1 MSNSSDSKS
10 HHVGR
15 FVVLKATV
23 SNVNEESVSRSLNND
38 VKLNSESN
46 ATTYS
51 HDNHYWTVSGGRGVL
66 LTAPGARRADDSR
79 PTSSGP
85 GKSVHTRFRQF
96 FVENLRNSR
105 LRTHSEQQH
114 SGTSRNAFLSSDS
127 PNKLKPPVATY
138 GAGLPPHA
146 HTITAGTG
154 SAVAKALLQSTQ
166 RSKDDGAIGSGSPE
180 TSGISSSPIHGHYPS
195 VSVSSVNDSEA
206 SIKPPKRKL
215 KSTHKM
221 VRRLLKLSSGQKKH
235 EFYTGDLP
243 DPSKLPREFPQSS
256 LEFTQ
261 SRLKNVPRRSTP
273 THNYGRK
280 GKSAVTCIGKTT
292 TGRCGSFCMEGMIR
306 HSGHRYHTRY
316 RKCDSGVTVVAG
328 FSTMHGK
335 STQPARAPGAILH
348 ECLKNSIPSMPSRM
362 PKNFPEDA
370 SPVTTSAT
378 KRQKTFRRQMF
389 LPLELKHFPGGYLG
403 SIVLVVLALCCE
415 HVNSQTCPWDDRVG
429 RHVCPKGWNLFC
441 KVFLSNLRQRDRFI
455 SLYLIDAANYE
466 FCFSVISVGH
476 HPIIPSALATQG
488 EAKSEELLLSAFS
501 RSLSGSSGHR
511 GSHHSH
517 HHHHG
522 NGHHHHHKHHSY
534 YRGHYGHV
542 RRTSS
547 RLHHPTTLTRV
558 TENSRYLMF
567 TKASPFRSPFDFL
580 QTRGKGLSRSIIGS
594 VQKSYQLIRTKQLSY
609 FIGESEIYTVLFR
622 HTTCYELMPESAKLV
637 TLDSMLP
644 VSSHGIVTCHS
655 AKVSRAILREAPAAD
670 AHPIGQA
677 TLNAA
682 GHFWRSLVSHETCR
696 NHALRHW
703 PFPPCHALTTFG
715 FLTVVWVGKAFRAL
729 CLNGIRAAPVWDSET
744 QSFSGILTIN
754 DFLEMLTYCWRHLS
768 SDSAT
773 DKNSPKSDLLT
784 VEDLESISI
793 RRWKEICGR
802 TKASEERKSVTFS
815 STISDLDNTAA
826 GEEEEECAG
835 SVQDTHCSGSSVSE
849 SSSDDVDGTNSI
861 ASAPSQ
867 LGDSSRNWPRCPC
880 HGDGGSRCSV
890 RLKYHRMGGLTV
902 IYPDDSLYTALRLLA
917 HTRLHRLP
925 VFDDPVCGTGNP
937 LFVLTHRSLLA
948 YLYRKQIDLPRPKY
962 LQSSLKE
969 AGVGTYDNLALV
981 MPSTKLVDALAF
993 FEDER
998 VSVLPVVDS
1007 LTNRRLVDIFAK
1019 FDVITLILAGK
1030 YKNPDMT
1037 VQDVLDNCKQIHRGV
1052 IPMPEGQNK
1061 FDVEICLTTDTIQY
1075 ALNKLMRTGYHR
1087 LIVVDSPVNCRTEG
1101 VVSISD
1107 LLYYMVLRLSP
1118 RGPVAASNADPMQQ
1132 QQHQQE
1138 EEQEAPEWLFYSEK
1152 DEHSMC
1158 HMPSVPLVTPVKELP
1173 EVNTLT
1179 HLAVANGD
1187 GVDEPRRHKP
1197 KRGSRRRR
1205 VTSGSSVAT
1214 TTSSSSVSSSASAS
1228 SSASTSAS
1236 STDYSSSSEDGS
1248 TTPSSVSRSRS
1259 GSSRSPKTK
1268 AKSVM
1273 DRRGGK
1279 TRLKTIRP

>member
-1 MSNSSDSKS
+1 MLNMPAVRKTMSEGSICTIRMLISFDDRAVNKQDFESVLVNNLSLSVGTPAQATHRTHSETNRCSHAMHHLLDAVRRRRGSVAVTHEKPLHCRHSSQRADEFSGSVALITHHTGLLLGLPNTEKQKTVHFVVGKQDDDEAGSHHSRWSRKSKIFQRHSACTPPKCTEDEVLAFPLRRSVSLGKLSEGLNKCMDVVLKSSDSSYLDFHSLYNKKTFGRRIRRVARGLNLKDMHWLSRKHSTASGVSIKSLTSYEAADGEVALMSSSLKIHTDEVTPLRSLAPANLSNSSDSKS

-280 GKSAVTCIGKTT
+280 GKS
-292 TGRCGSFCMEGMIR
+292 
-306 HSGHRYHTRY
+306 
-316 RKCDSGVTVVAG
+316 
-328 FSTMHGK
+328 
-335 STQPARAPGAILH
+335 
-348 ECLKNSIPSMPSRM
+348 
-362 PKNFPEDA
+362 
-370 SPVTTSAT
+370 
-378 KRQKTFRRQMF
+378 
-389 LPLELKHFPGGYLG
+389 
-403 SIVLVVLALCCE
+403 
-415 HVNSQTCPWDDRVG
+415 
-429 RHVCPKGWNLFC
+429 
-441 KVFLSNLRQRDRFI
+441 
-455 SLYLIDAANYE
+455 
-466 FCFSVISVGH
+466 VISVGH

-567 TKASPFRSPFDFL
+567 TKASPFR
-580 QTRGKGLSRSIIGS
+580 
-594 VQKSYQLIRTKQLSY
+594 V
-609 FIGESEIYTVLFR
+609 TV
-622 HTTCYELMPESAKLV
+622 
-637 TLDSMLP
+637 
-644 VSSHGIVTCHS
+644 
-655 AKVSRAILREAPAAD
+655 
-670 AHPIGQA
+670 
-677 TLNAA
+677 
-682 GHFWRSLVSHETCR
+682 
-696 NHALRHW
+696 
-703 PFPPCHALTTFG
+703 
-715 FLTVVWVGKAFRAL
+715 
-729 CLNGIRAAPVWDSET
+729 
-744 QSFSGILTIN
+744 
-754 DFLEMLTYCWRHLS
+754 
-768 SDSAT
+768 
-773 DKNSPKSDLLT
+773 
-784 VEDLESISI
+784 
-793 RRWKEICGR
+793 
-802 TKASEERKSVTFS
+802 
-815 STISDLDNTAA
+815 
-826 GEEEEECAG
+826 
-835 SVQDTHCSGSSVSE
+835 
-849 SSSDDVDGTNSI
+849 
-861 ASAPSQ
+861 
-867 LGDSSRNWPRCPC
+867 
-880 HGDGGSRCSV
+880 
-890 RLKYHRMGGLTV
+890 
-902 IYPDDSLYTALRLLA
+902 
-917 HTRLHRLP
+917 
-925 VFDDPVCGTGNP
+925 
-937 LFVLTHRSLLA
+937 
-948 YLYRKQIDLPRPKY
+948 
-962 LQSSLKE
+962 
-969 AGVGTYDNLALV
+969 
-981 MPSTKLVDALAF
+981 
-993 FEDER
+993 
-998 VSVLPVVDS
+998 
-1007 LTNRRLVDIFAK
+1007 
-1019 FDVITLILAGK
+1019 
-1030 YKNPDMT
+1030 
-1037 VQDVLDNCKQIHRGV
+1037 
-1052 IPMPEGQNK
+1052 
-1061 FDVEICLTTDTIQY
+1061 
-1075 ALNKLMRTGYHR
+1075 
-1087 LIVVDSPVNCRTEG
+1087 
-1101 VVSISD
+1101 
-1107 LLYYMVLRLSP
+1107 
-1118 RGPVAASNADPMQQ
+1118 
-1132 QQHQQE
+1132 
-1138 EEQEAPEWLFYSEK
+1138 
-1152 DEHSMC
+1152 
-1158 HMPSVPLVTPVKELP
+1158 
-1173 EVNTLT
+1173 
-1179 HLAVANGD
+1179 
-1187 GVDEPRRHKP
+1187 
-1197 KRGSRRRR
+1197 
-1205 VTSGSSVAT
+1205 
-1214 TTSSSSVSSSASAS
+1214 
-1228 SSASTSAS
+1228 
-1236 STDYSSSSEDGS
+1236 
-1248 TTPSSVSRSRS
+1248 
-1259 GSSRSPKTK
+1259 
-1268 AKSVM
+1268 
-1273 DRRGGK
+1273 
-1279 TRLKTIRP
+1279 